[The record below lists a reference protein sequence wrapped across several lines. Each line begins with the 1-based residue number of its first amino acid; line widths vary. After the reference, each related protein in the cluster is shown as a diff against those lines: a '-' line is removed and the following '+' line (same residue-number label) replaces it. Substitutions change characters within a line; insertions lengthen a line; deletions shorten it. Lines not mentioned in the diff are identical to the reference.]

1 MSGGNSTG
9 IVNQSLLAAIGATYQ
24 TDGCEKKKKTNK
36 TWSDTAVYQPFE
48 VLMICF
54 AGSENSRKEIE
65 KMMNDSLLI
74 NLRALKFSDYV

>member
-9 IVNQSLLAAIGATYQ
+9 IVNQSLFAAIGATYQ

-36 TWSDTAVYQPFE
+36 TWSDIAVYQPFE

-54 AGSENSRKEIE
+54 AGSDNRRKKLRKLSMTRYSYIYGPSNSVI
-65 KMMNDSLLI
+65 M
-74 NLRALKFSDYV
+74 